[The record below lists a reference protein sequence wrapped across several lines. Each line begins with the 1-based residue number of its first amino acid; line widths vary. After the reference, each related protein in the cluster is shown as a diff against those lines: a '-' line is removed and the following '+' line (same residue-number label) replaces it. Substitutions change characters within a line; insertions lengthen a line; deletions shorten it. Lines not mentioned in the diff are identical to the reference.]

1 MSRNIL
7 RARIAATTP
16 GTRTYATW
24 NPSDKSANIT
34 LSGSNLVASSV
45 AATGQS
51 VRSTAAFTTGRSYY
65 CELKWNSGTGVYFGV
80 GNSSASLSQAPGA
93 NANSWALAN
102 TGNKWNNGANSA
114 YTTSISTGGTI
125 GLLMRWDKASDTWAI
140 HFRTTSGVI
149 SSTAAYTGLTGT
161 LYLMVGAT
169 TAFNATLNAGAS
181 ASVYAVPDGALPG
194 LWTTAADTST
204 PLYIASEG
212 HITNNVDAVPNTLF
226 SGRLLPTSRLE
237 IDRSVSVWPWQRN
250 GAARSGYG
258 QLIVDNRDSALDS
271 WGDLNIRG
279 KEVVLEFATP
289 DEIYG
294 TTAPTYTTWCKCIV
308 DSLTYGKDGT
318 IAVTLGDRNL
328 LLDKPSTS
336 KVFPSWVAEAVRER
350 SQYVALGTA
359 YFDPALVDAT
369 SYIFDACDD
378 VVWACDELRDR
389 GDLDTVN
396 TDYTVRN
403 NGVDKVHIPVGRVS
417 GKFRCGVKR
426 GTQLFTDAFTS
437 WSAGAFDNNPS
448 SWTVSG
454 ESSANER
461 VYERTTGRCALKKS
475 GGGSALYMERNVGFV
490 AGTTY
495 VVTVPVTFYSTG
507 EVRFYTSNGA
517 GVTSSELFRVDG
529 TKRVGTH
536 SFLVTPTAG
545 QTYLRF
551 QIPASYT
558 AEAEFES
565 VTINAATHIQR
576 LPDWI
581 YELIVT
587 RGALSGSEYDSASVT
602 ALDTLAPYTLGY
614 FAAGAAPLRAILQD
628 TLDSFCGW
636 ISRDLDGVLRV
647 GRLQEP
653 ALTPDLTLYKQDTL
667 DDLVREPDRAPNL
680 SVTIGAL
687 RNWNPHLQTDFATS
701 VTASDRARL
710 SADFQIVRSMTGL
723 VDPFYSHADNAP
735 AKGTLLVT
743 AADAAAESERMAALY
758 AKRRHF
764 YVITALLDVITA
776 LGLRPG
782 DTVKLV
788 MPYFDLATGKN
799 LLVVGITQT
808 FFKREVILTLWG

>member
-34 LSGSNLVASSV
+34 LSGGNLIASSV
-45 AATGQS
+45 TATGQS
-51 VRSTAAFTTGRSYY
+51 ARSTVAFTTGRSYY

-114 YTTSISTGGTI
+114 YTTSISAGGTI
-125 GLLMRWDKASDTWAI
+125 GMLLRWDKASDTWAI

-149 SSTAAYTGLTGT
+149 SSSAAYSGLSGT

-181 ASVYAVPDGALPG
+181 AFAYAVPDGGLPG
-194 LWTTAADTST
+194 LWTTSADTST

-212 HITNNVDAVPNTLF
+212 FITNNVDAVANTLF
-226 SGRLLPTSRLE
+226 TGRLLPSSRLE

-250 GAARSGYG
+250 ASARTGLG
-258 QLIVDNRDSALDS
+258 QLIIDNRDAAFDS
-271 WGDLNIRG
+271 WRALNIRG
-279 KEVVLEFATP
+279 KAVTLEFATP

-294 TTAPTYTTWCKCIV
+294 TTAPTYTTWCACTV
-308 DSLTYGKDGT
+308 DTVAFNKDGT
-318 IAVTLGDRNL
+318 IALVLGDRNL
-328 LLDKPSTS
+328 LLDKPATS
-336 KVFPSWVAEAVRER
+336 KTFGAWVAEAVRER

-359 YFDPALVDAT
+359 YFDPALVDSS

-378 VVWACDELRDR
+378 VVWAVDEVRDR
-389 GDLDTVN
+389 GDLDTLT

-403 NGVDKVHIPVGRVS
+403 NGIDKVHVPVGRVS

-437 WSAGAFDNNPS
+437 WSAGAFDNNPT

-461 VYERTTGRCALKKS
+461 IYERTSGRVALKKT
-475 GGGSALYMERNVGFV
+475 GGGPALYMERNVGFV
-490 AGTTY
+490 AASTY
-495 VVTVPVTFYSTG
+495 VVTLVVTYYGTG

-517 GVTSSELFRVDG
+517 GVTSSELFRIDG

-551 QIPASYT
+551 QMPASFT
-558 AEAEFES
+558 GEVEFES

-576 LPDWI
+576 LPDWVE
-581 YELIVT
+581 ELIVT
-587 RGALSGSEYDSASVT
+587 RGALQSSEYSSSSVT

-614 FAAGAAPLRAILQD
+614 FTAGAASIRAILQE

-636 ISRDLDGVLRV
+636 LTRDRDGVLRV

-653 ALTPDLTLYKQDTL
+653 ALTADLTIYKQDTL
-667 DDLVREPDRAPNL
+667 DDLVCEDDRAPNL

-701 VTASDRARL
+701 VTATDRARL
-710 SADFQIVRSMTGL
+710 SADYQITRSMTGL
-723 VDPFYSHADNAP
+723 VDAFYAHADNAP
-735 AKGTLLVT
+735 VKGTLLVT
-743 AADAAAESERMAALY
+743 AADAAAEAERLAALY
-758 AKRRHF
+758 AKRRYF
-764 YVITALLDVITA
+764 YTVTVLLDIVTALSLK
-776 LGLRPG
+776 PG
-782 DTVKLV
+782 DTVNLV
-788 MPYFDLATGKN
+788 MPYFDLASGKN
-799 LLVVGITQT
+799 LLVVGITLT
-808 FFKREVILTLWG
+808 FFKREVVLTLWG